1 MALSDRRRSRYEET
15 LGDTS
20 QPSEWVGARMT
31 LAEFLALPEEKPYLE
46 WDASLVPQREQV
58 GSDLIGVV
66 SQKVASQDD
75 HSLLTKQIINAFD
88 RFGEALHLGLGHIE
102 KRFKLPGWTPVPD
115 VSFYRREKL
124 RPQSRRRMG
133 EQQVQPDI

>member
-46 WDASLVPQREQV
+46 WDASLVPQHEQI
-58 GSDLIGVV
+58 GADLLGVV
-66 SQKVASQDD
+66 TQKVAPQDD
-75 HSLLTKQIINAFD
+75 HSQLTRQFLEAFT
-88 RFGEALHLGLGHIE
+88 RFGETPRLGLAYVE
-102 KRFKLPGWTPVPD
+102 KRFK
-115 VSFYRREKL
+115 
-124 RPQSRRRMG
+124 
-133 EQQVQPDI
+133 